1 MAAGKELRLQEYF
14 ARLGRCALAFSGG
27 ADSSY
32 LLYAARKFGADVRAY
47 YVKSAFQPRFE
58 FEGAATFAASLGAE
72 LTIVVFDVLAV
83 PCAAENTA
91 ERCYVCKSAMFGALR
106 ERASADGRKVLLDG
120 TNASDRTEERPG
132 MRAIAELSVLSP
144 LRECGIAKD
153 DVRRLSREA
162 GLPTWNLPSYSCLAA
177 RIQTGERI
185 SAESLNNIE
194 GAEDALR
201 RLGFADFR
209 VRLWN
214 GAARLQFVKDD
225 AERVLRERDEILRC
239 VKPHFE
245 TVLLDMEWR
254 VSRG

>member
-1 MAAGKELRLQEYF
+1 MAADKELKLQEYF

-27 ADSSY
+27 VDSSY
-32 LLYAARKFGADVRAY
+32 LLCAARKFGADVRAY

-58 FEGAATFAASLGAE
+58 FEGAASFAASLGAE
-72 LTIVVFDVLAV
+72 MAVVDFDVLAV
-83 PCAAENTA
+83 PGAAENTA
-91 ERCYVCKSAMFGALR
+91 ERCFLCKFAMFRALR
-106 ERASADGRKVLLDG
+106 ERASADGRDVLLDG
-120 TNASDRTEERPG
+120 TNASDRAEERPG
-132 MRAIAELSVLSP
+132 MRALAELSVLSP
-144 LRECGIAKD
+144 LRDCGITKD

-162 GLPTWNLPSYSCLAA
+162 GLPTWNLPSYSCLAS
-177 RIQTGERI
+177 RVRTGERI
-185 SAESLNNIE
+185 TEGALRDIE

-214 GAARLQFVKDD
+214 GAARLQFVKED

-239 VKPHFE
+239 VKPYFE